1 VKNLV
6 NFILNKKETKSEFN
20 VNAEAKS
27 IFGLKADGVMNVKNA
42 EAEFRYAAE
51 R

>member
-6 NFILNKKETKSEFN
+6 DFILRKKETKSEFN
-20 VNAEAKS
+20 VNVAAKS
-27 IFGLKADGVMNVKNA
+27 IFGSKADGVMNVKNA
-42 EAEFRYAAE
+42 EAEFRYVAE